1 MSNLDDFETW
11 LESLEMG
18 KRKGQKFR
26 DPIGESIK
34 MSRERIR
41 GFQSSFS
48 GNGPGYHNSFT
59 QDAYNSD
66 NYAAGDMS

>member
-1 MSNLDDFETW
+1 
-11 LESLEMG
+11 MG
-18 KRKGQKFR
+18 KRKGHKFR

-48 GNGPGYHNSFT
+48 GNGPGYDNQFSPRFSHN
-59 QDAYNSD
+59 AYNSD
-66 NYAAGDMS
+66 NYAAGER